1 MCWQGDVAVYTKAQW
16 RDIFLKQAMNICL
29 IYNTKVSVEI
39 HLPGP
44 LQSNIEDPGAPLG
57 TARVPRGGCR
67 TQVFPPAQLF
77 PLDILLLQLF
87 WSVLHVPV
95 PLLRCSSKALGI
107 WACPVPQLSARSQSR
122 ALVLISDLLKC
133 PSDLQVL
140 SPIVQRRKDCSMNI

>member
-77 PLDILLLQLF
+77 PLDILLIQLF
-87 WSVLHVPV
+87 WSVLHVLV
-95 PLLRCSSKALGI
+95 PLLEEGKGDSEEHWCHAIRTFTLCTKSPFSSAELPAL
-107 WACPVPQLSARSQSR
+107 Q
-122 ALVLISDLLKC
+122 
-133 PSDLQVL
+133 
-140 SPIVQRRKDCSMNI
+140 